1 MSIIKANY
9 FNQNYG
15 TSNNGMLRSAQ
26 RVAKMDFFEEGIL
39 GSEGSEQERYVTI
52 YFKLKN
58 GATEASDE

>member
-1 MSIIKANY
+1 MGRVTTVC
-9 FNQNYG
+9 YG
-15 TSNNGMLRSAQ
+15 Q
-26 RVAKMDFFEEGIL
+26 RREWPSRKEAMDFFEGGIL